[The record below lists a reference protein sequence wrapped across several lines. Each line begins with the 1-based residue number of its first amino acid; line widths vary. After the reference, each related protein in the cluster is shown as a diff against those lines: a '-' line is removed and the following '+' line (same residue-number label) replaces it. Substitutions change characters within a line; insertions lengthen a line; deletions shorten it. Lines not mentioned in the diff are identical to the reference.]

1 MFEFDNPTEK
11 PVIRKTVDDI
21 ISQFSTMIAE
31 LEQAATHA
39 EEDIDRA
46 DKSINLWENEKALAQ
61 NELASINSVKEKLQS
76 LRSGAFLFGL

>member
-1 MFEFDNPTEK
+1 MFNFGKQKQE
-11 PVIRKTVDDI
+11 PVMRKTVDDI
-21 ISQFSTMIAE
+21 ISQFSTIIAE

-46 DKSINLWENEKALAQ
+46 DKSIKLWENEKVLAQ
-61 NELASINSVKEKLQS
+61 NELAAINSVKEKLQS